1 MASPEYVQEKP
12 KFWDRFFR
20 WTAILLA
27 VGVTIGV
34 IVESVKLSA
43 LGK

>member
-1 MASPEYVQEKP
+1 MASPEFGQEKP
-12 KFWDRFFR
+12 KFWDRFLR

-27 VGVTIGV
+27 VGVSIGI
-34 IVESVKLSA
+34 IVEATKFSS

>member
-1 MASPEYVQEKP
+1 MASPEFGQEKP
-12 KFWDRFFR
+12 KFWDRFLR

-27 VGVTIGV
+27 AGIAIGV
-34 IVESVKLSA
+34 IVESVKLGA